1 MSESAREKKIEE
13 TDLHFLFQPR
23 SVAVVGAARESEK
36 VGRVVFDN
44 LLRTF
49 SGPVYPV
56 NPKAAEIAGRR
67 AYSSITDIGS
77 PVDLIVIAIPAP
89 YIKSVFEEGSRAG
102 ARAAVVI
109 SAGFKETGVDGA
121 RLETEL
127 AATARSLGIRLVG
140 PNCLGVM
147 DTASGLNA
155 SFAGAL
161 PRPGGVAF
169 MSQSGALCTA
179 ILDWAQ
185 GEDVGF
191 SKFISLGNK
200 ADITEVD
207 LLPWLAADAQT
218 KVISM
223 YIEGITDGR
232 AFMSAA
238 AAAARE
244 KPVVALKSGTT
255 NAGAKAVS
263 SHTGT
268 LAGSESV
275 YEAAFR
281 QSGVIRAASVQ
292 DLFDYALG
300 FSYQPIPRGR
310 RLAVI
315 TNAGGPGIMAADESE
330 RRGLWLANF
339 DSATIEKL
347 RGALPAEASVYNPV
361 DVLGDALADRY
372 GAAIKTILADPNVDS
387 AVVILT
393 PQAMT
398 EIGATAAEMTRAAA
412 GTDEKPV
419 FAAFMGKALADEGTV
434 VLRAGSIPNFYFP
447 ERAVAMVDAMVR
459 YSEARSRP
467 ERTPARLPVDREAVS
482 GLLGRAIEEK
492 KRYLVDIEAL
502 DVVKAYG
509 IRTPRSAIAQNKREA
524 LEMAAEIGYPVV
536 LKVSSPDVLHKT
548 DVGAVKVG
556 VENDFEL
563 RRDYRD
569 LLTNVERYMPEAE
582 IEGVVVQEMVR
593 GGKETIIG
601 MNRDPQFGPLM
612 MFGMGGIYVE
622 VLKDVAFRLAP
633 VTPED
638 AAEMLKEIRSRALL
652 EGVRGEERA
661 DIEAVIDAIIRLS
674 QLVMDEP
681 SIAELDINPLMAM
694 GAGAGAIAADVRI
707 LLEAKP

>member
-1 MSESAREKKIEE
+1 MSEAAREKRIEE
-13 TDLHFLFQPR
+13 TDLRLLFQPR
-23 SVAVVGAARESEK
+23 AVAVVGAAREPEK

-44 LLRTF
+44 LIRTF

-77 PVDLIVIAIPAP
+77 LVDLMVIAIPAP
-89 YIKSVFEEGSRAG
+89 YIKAVLEEGVRAG
-102 ARAAVVI
+102 VRAAVVI
-109 SAGFKETGVDGA
+109 SAGFKETGIDGA

-127 AATARSLGIRLVG
+127 AATARSLGIRLIG
-140 PNCLGVM
+140 PNCLGIM

-161 PRPGGVAF
+161 PRSGGVAF

-179 ILDWAQ
+179 ILDWAH

-191 SKFISLGNK
+191 SKFISLGNR
-200 ADITEVD
+200 ADISEVD
-207 LLPWLAADAQT
+207 ILPWLAADPRT

-281 QSGVIRAASVQ
+281 QSGVIRADSIQ
-292 DLFDYALG
+292 DLFDYVLG

-330 RRGLWLANF
+330 RRGLWLADF
-339 DSATIEKL
+339 DSRTIEKL
-347 RGALPAEASVYNPV
+347 QGALPAEAGVYNPV

-372 GAAIKTILADPNVDS
+372 GAAVKIILADPNVDS

-398 EIGATAAEMTRAAA
+398 EIRATAAELTRAAA
-412 GTDEKPV
+412 GADKKPV
-419 FAAFMGKALADEGTV
+419 FAAFMGKTLADEGTT

-459 YSEARSRP
+459 YSEASARP
-467 ERTPARLPVDREAVS
+467 DRTPARLPVDREAA
-482 GLLGRAIEEK
+482 GRLLDRAKEEK

-509 IRTPRSAIAQNKREA
+509 IRTPPSAVARNKREA

-601 MNRDPQFGPLM
+601 MNRDLQFGPLL

-633 VTPED
+633 VTTED
-638 AAEMLKEIRSRALL
+638 AAEMVREIRSRALL

-681 SIAELDINPLMAM
+681 AIVELDVNPLMVMAAGS
-694 GAGAGAIAADVRI
+694 GAVAADVRI

>member
-1 MSESAREKKIEE
+1 MSEAASEKKTEE

-23 SVAVVGAARESEK
+23 SVAVVGAAREPEK

-44 LLRTF
+44 LIRTF
-49 SGPVYPV
+49 SGPVYPI

-67 AYSSITDIGS
+67 AYPSITKIGA
-77 PVDLIVIAIPAP
+77 PVDLLVIAIPAP
-89 YIKSVFEEGSRAG
+89 YIKAVLEEGARAG
-102 ARAAVVI
+102 ARAAIVI
-109 SAGFKETGVDGA
+109 SAGFKETGIEGA

-127 AATARSLGIRLVG
+127 AATARALGIRLVG

-161 PRPGGVAF
+161 PRSGGVAF

-179 ILDWAQ
+179 ILDWAH

-200 ADITEVD
+200 ADISEID
-207 LLPWLAADAQT
+207 LLPWLAADPQT
-218 KVISM
+218 NIISM
-223 YIEGITDGR
+223 YIEGISDGR
-232 AFMSAA
+232 AFMTAA
-238 AAAARE
+238 SAAARE

-281 QSGVIRAASVQ
+281 QSGVIRAATVQ

-300 FSYQPIPRGR
+300 FSSQPVPQGR
-310 RLAVI
+310 RLAII

-330 RRGLWLANF
+330 RRGLWLADFNPH
-339 DSATIEKL
+339 TVENL
-347 RGALPAEASVYNPV
+347 HRALPAEASVYNPV

-372 GAAIKTILADPNVDS
+372 GAAIKSVLADPNVDS

-398 EIGATAAEMTRAAA
+398 EIGATAAAMTKAAA
-412 GTDEKPV
+412 DVGTKPV
-419 FAAFMGKALADEGTV
+419 FAAFMGKSLIDEGTA

-459 YSEARSRP
+459 YSEAGSRP
-467 ERTPARLPVDREAVS
+467 EQTPAKLPVDRKAARRI
-482 GLLGRAIEEK
+482 LDRAEEEG
-492 KRYLVDIEAL
+492 KRYLVDVEAL

-509 IRTPRSAIAQNKREA
+509 IRTPRSAVASNQREA
-524 LEMAAEIGYPVV
+524 LAIAAEIGYPVV

-569 LLTNVERYMPEAE
+569 LLSNVEKYIPEAE
-582 IEGVVVQEMVR
+582 IAGVVVQEMVR
-593 GGKETIIG
+593 GGKETIVG
-601 MNRDPQFGPLM
+601 MNRDTQFGPLM

-622 VLKDVAFRLAP
+622 VLKDVSFRLAP
-633 VTPED
+633 VTTED
-638 AAEMLKEIRSRALL
+638 AAQMVREIRSRALL
-652 EGVRGEERA
+652 EGVRGEEQSDTDA
-661 DIEAVIDAIIRLS
+661 IIDTIIRLS

-681 SIAELDINPLMAM
+681 SIAELDINPLLAMAS
-694 GAGAGAIAADVRI
+694 GSGAIAADVRI